1 MNEAGQKLNGV
12 EINENIN
19 RISGD
24 WLTKY
29 APRVIKHMNEDHQN
43 TIVSTLNA
51 QRKIKDP
58 DAKMIELRHDGYFA
72 LSNGVRF
79 FLNFEKTCESPE
91 EYKNELVKNAKKYR
105 SYELDQLT
113 KK

>member
-1 MNEAGQKLNGV
+1 MKNR
-12 EINENIN
+12 N
-19 RISGD
+19 RISDD

-29 APRVIKHMNEDHQN
+29 APRVIKHMNEDHQS

-58 DAKMIELRHDGYFA
+58 DAKMVELRHDGYFA

-91 EYKNELVKNAKKYR
+91 EYKKELVKNAKKYR
-105 SYELDQLT
+105 SYELHQLT